1 MGDDGRPTDRLF
13 VSSLLGRSVRYSS
26 SHNSV
31 RQISAGVGK
40 GGTAGRRNGKEGK
53 SKWKEVATHSASTTI
68 DPFSMSAKFFISCSP
83 LRKGRR
89 SSTTCSTWAAFFRSS
104 RISPLTLSLSAALH
118 CGFFP
123 QGHTRGDEEDADV
136 ALCLRFRD
144 EPHQLRHTNA
154 SRVRRI
160 RFHFLD
166 RGNGMW
172 MWVGVFYLTSTKSSL
187 FLSLGSKRGIPE
199 LNDW

>member
-40 GGTAGRRNGKEGK
+40 GGGTEWERGERQM
-53 SKWKEVATHSASTTI
+53 EVSTHSASTTI

-104 RISPLTLSLSAALH
+104 RISLSLSFSLSLSAALRV
-118 CGFFP
+118 FP
-123 QGHTRGDEEDADV
+123 QGYATTRGDEDDADV
-136 ALCLRFRD
+136 ALFLRFRD
-144 EPHQLRHTNA
+144 GPHQLRLSDA
-154 SRVRRI
+154 SRVVADI
-160 RFHFLD
+160 S
-166 RGNGMW
+166 G
-172 MWVGVFYLTSTKSSL
+172 
-187 FLSLGSKRGIPE
+187 
-199 LNDW
+199 